1 MNINSWLSTAVDFMI
16 SLDVIS
22 LDVIGLDVIGLETS
36 YAVSF
41 SMTTDSPLV
50 TRSENISV
58 WRQIQ

>member
-1 MNINSWLSTAVDFMI
+1 MI

-58 WRQIQ
+58 